1 MNIHSSREKVDEG
14 HNCINKKN
22 FWSGGAASLELQ
34 FSCKKEVMLF
44 MDINEMSKNKWSEG

>member
-1 MNIHSSREKVDEG
+1 MKKLMKATTASI
-14 HNCINKKN
+14 KN
-22 FWSGGAASLELQ
+22 FWSSGAAFLELQ

>member
-1 MNIHSSREKVDEG
+1 MKATTAST
-14 HNCINKKN
+14 KKN
-22 FWSGGAASLELQ
+22 FWSGGAASLKLQ